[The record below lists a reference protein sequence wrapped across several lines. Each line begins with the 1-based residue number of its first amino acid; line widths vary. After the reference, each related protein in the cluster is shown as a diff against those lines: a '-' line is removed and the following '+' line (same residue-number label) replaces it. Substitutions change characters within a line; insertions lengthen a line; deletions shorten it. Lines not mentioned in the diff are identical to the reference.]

1 MRMKEYDAYK
11 KREAKVIYEINEY
24 KVNEKILNY
33 LESNGFNIKD
43 TGISYLSKMVTKIVF
58 NYRMFGKE
66 FWDNILKNNP
76 LYIFNVFGNNASLDI
91 KNDVNSLLRRNSI
104 NDNLVDYID
113 EVADNVNSMIDEEIE
128 LKKQDNKKLAY
139 AVQ

>member
-43 TGISYLSKMVTKIVF
+43 TDISYLSKMVKKIIF

-66 FWDNILKNNP
+66 FSDNILKNNP
-76 LYIFNVFGNNASLDI
+76 LYVFNVFENNSSQDI
-91 KNDVNSLLRRNSI
+91 KKDVYTLLKNNNVTI
-104 NDNLVDYID
+104 DLVDFVD
-113 EVADNVNSMIDEEIE
+113 NVADNINLLINEEIKLNE
-128 LKKQDNKKLAY
+128 QNKKLAY
-139 AVQ
+139 NA

>member
-1 MRMKEYDAYK
+1 MRMKEYNAYK

-43 TGISYLSKMVTKIVF
+43 TDISYLSKMVTKIVF

-66 FWDNILKNNP
+66 FSDNILKNNP
-76 LYIFNVFGNNASLDI
+76 LYIFNVFGNNASPDI

-113 EVADNVNSMIDEEIE
+113 EVADNVNSMIDDEIE

>member
-43 TGISYLSKMVTKIVF
+43 TDISYLSKMVTKIVF

-66 FWDNILKNNP
+66 FSDNILKNNP
-76 LYIFNVFGNNASLDI
+76 LYVFNVFENNSSQDI
-91 KNDVNSLLRRNSI
+91 KKDVYALLKNNNVTI
-104 NDNLVDYID
+104 DLVDFVD
-113 EVADNVNSMIDEEIE
+113 NVADNINLLINEEIKLNE
-128 LKKQDNKKLAY
+128 QNKKLAY
-139 AVQ
+139 NA

>member
-66 FWDNILKNNP
+66 FSDNILKDNP

-128 LKKQDNKKLAY
+128 LKKQDNKKLVY

>member
-24 KVNEKILNY
+24 KVKEKILNY

-43 TGISYLSKMVTKIVF
+43 TDISYLSKMVTKIVF

-66 FWDNILKNNP
+66 FSDNILKNNP

>member
-24 KVNEKILNY
+24 KANEKILNY

-66 FWDNILKNNP
+66 FSDNILKNNP

>member
-43 TGISYLSKMVTKIVF
+43 TDISYLSKMVTKIVF

-66 FWDNILKNNP
+66 FSDNILKNNP

-113 EVADNVNSMIDEEIE
+113 EVADNVNSMVDEEIE

>member
-43 TGISYLSKMVTKIVF
+43 TDISYLSKMVTKIVF

-66 FWDNILKNNP
+66 FSDNILKNNP

-91 KNDVNSLLRRNSI
+91 KNDVNSLLRSNSI

>member
-24 KVNEKILNY
+24 KANEKILNY

-66 FWDNILKNNP
+66 FSDNILKNNP
-76 LYIFNVFGNNASLDI
+76 LYVFNVFENNSSQDI
-91 KNDVNSLLRRNSI
+91 KKDVYTLLKNNNVTI
-104 NDNLVDYID
+104 DLVDFVD
-113 EVADNVNSMIDEEIE
+113 NVADNINLLINEEIKLNE
-128 LKKQDNKKLAY
+128 QNKKLAY
-139 AVQ
+139 NA

>member
-1 MRMKEYDAYK
+1 MWIKEYDAYK

-43 TGISYLSKMVTKIVF
+43 TSISYLSKMVTKIVF

-66 FWDNILKNNP
+66 FSDNILKNNP
-76 LYIFNVFGNNASLDI
+76 LNIFNVFGNNASLDI

-128 LKKQDNKKLAY
+128 LKKQDNKKLVY

>member
-43 TGISYLSKMVTKIVF
+43 TDISYLSKMVKKIVF

-66 FWDNILKNNP
+66 FSDNILKNNP

-113 EVADNVNSMIDEEIE
+113 EVADNVNSMVDEEIE

>member
-66 FWDNILKNNP
+66 FSDNILKNNP

-128 LKKQDNKKLAY
+128 LKKQDNKKLVY

>member
-66 FWDNILKNNP
+66 FSDNILKNNP
-76 LYIFNVFGNNASLDI
+76 LYIFNVFGNNSSLDI

>member
-43 TGISYLSKMVTKIVF
+43 TDISYLSKMVTKIVF

-66 FWDNILKNNP
+66 FSDNILKNNP

-128 LKKQDNKKLAY
+128 LKKQDNKKLVY

>member
-24 KVNEKILNY
+24 KANEKILNY

-66 FWDNILKNNP
+66 FSDNILKNNP

-128 LKKQDNKKLAY
+128 LKKQDNKKLVY

>member
-43 TGISYLSKMVTKIVF
+43 TDISYLSKMVTKIVF

-66 FWDNILKNNP
+66 FSDNILKNNP

-113 EVADNVNSMIDEEIE
+113 EVADNVNSMIDDEIE

>member
-24 KVNEKILNY
+24 KANEKILNY

-43 TGISYLSKMVTKIVF
+43 TGMSYLSKMVTKIVF

-66 FWDNILKNNP
+66 FSDNILKNNP

-128 LKKQDNKKLAY
+128 LKKQDNKKLVY

>member
-1 MRMKEYDAYK
+1 MKD
-11 KREAKVIYEINEY
+11 
-24 KVNEKILNY
+24 
-33 LESNGFNIKD
+33 
-43 TGISYLSKMVTKIVF
+43 
-58 NYRMFGKE
+58 
-66 FWDNILKNNP
+66 
-76 LYIFNVFGNNASLDI
+76 
-91 KNDVNSLLRRNSI
+91 

>member
-43 TGISYLSKMVTKIVF
+43 TDISYLSKMVTKIVF

-66 FWDNILKNNP
+66 FSDNILKNNP

-113 EVADNVNSMIDEEIE
+113 EFADNLNSMIDEEIE

>member
-11 KREAKVIYEINEY
+11 KRESKVIYEINEY

-43 TGISYLSKMVTKIVF
+43 TDISYLSKMVTKIVF

-66 FWDNILKNNP
+66 FSDNILKNNP

>member
-24 KVNEKILNY
+24 KANEKILNY

-58 NYRMFGKE
+58 NYRRFGKE
-66 FWDNILKNNP
+66 FSDNILKNNP

-128 LKKQDNKKLAY
+128 LKKQDNKKLVY

>member
-43 TGISYLSKMVTKIVF
+43 TGISYLSKMVKKIVF

-66 FWDNILKNNP
+66 FSDNILKNNP

>member
-43 TGISYLSKMVTKIVF
+43 TDISYLSKMVTKIVF

-66 FWDNILKNNP
+66 FSDNILKNNP
-76 LYIFNVFGNNASLDI
+76 LYVFNVFENSASVDI
-91 KNDVNSLLRRNSI
+91 KSDVYDLLKKNNVTIS
-104 NDNLVDYID
+104 LVDF
-113 EVADNVNSMIDEEIE
+113 VNAAAENINLLINEEIKLNE
-128 LKKQDNKKLAY
+128 QNKKLAY
-139 AVQ
+139 NA

>member
-43 TGISYLSKMVTKIVF
+43 TDISYLSKMVTKIVF

-66 FWDNILKNNP
+66 FSDNILKNNP

-128 LKKQDNKKLAY
+128 LKNQDNKKLAY

>member
-43 TGISYLSKMVTKIVF
+43 TDISYLSKMVTKIVF

-66 FWDNILKNNP
+66 FSDNILKNNP

-91 KNDVNSLLRRNSI
+91 KNYVNSLLRRNSI

>member
-1 MRMKEYDAYK
+1 MKEYDAYK

-66 FWDNILKNNP
+66 FSDNILKNNP

-128 LKKQDNKKLAY
+128 LKKQDNKKLVY

>member
-66 FWDNILKNNP
+66 FSDNILKNNP

>member
-11 KREAKVIYEINEY
+11 KREEKVIYEINEY

-43 TGISYLSKMVTKIVF
+43 TDISYLSKMVTKIVF

-66 FWDNILKNNP
+66 FSDNILKNNP